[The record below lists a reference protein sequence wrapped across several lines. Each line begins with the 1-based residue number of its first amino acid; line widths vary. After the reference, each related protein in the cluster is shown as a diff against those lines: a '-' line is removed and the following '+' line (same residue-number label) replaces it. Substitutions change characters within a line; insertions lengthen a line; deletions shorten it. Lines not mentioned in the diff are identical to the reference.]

1 MAKRTISL
9 FFTSLRTPTF
19 KLLKLDLKPEYAAA
33 PRFFL
38 FGEKPSGCPS
48 NTPAWS
54 ALAATPKTNR
64 CCHTVSNIRFSLS
77 VCHSS
82 SSLSVCGVNSPET
95 ASQKLWY
102 LLMVIMLLCFSHWPS
117 FMENR
122 LRKQT
127 FNSHPTY
134 ELLVEFHLHWILF
147 LHHIIE
153 SRRQSNI
160 YFFTS
165 THSWMLAGTDLCVR
179 SASCV
184 GVINEGHFSSWLWIR
199 LDLNWAGVFCEAVG
213 SASWPWWKL
222 DIPKHHAVMFS
233 SAGMDR
239 NSKAKFQDE
248 QIVPF
253 HTLWLYQL

>member
-1 MAKRTISL
+1 
-9 FFTSLRTPTF
+9 
-19 KLLKLDLKPEYAAA
+19 
-33 PRFFL
+33 
-38 FGEKPSGCPS
+38 
-48 NTPAWS
+48 
-54 ALAATPKTNR
+54 
-64 CCHTVSNIRFSLS
+64 
-77 VCHSS
+77 
-82 SSLSVCGVNSPET
+82 
-95 ASQKLWY
+95 
-102 LLMVIMLLCFSHWPS
+102 
-117 FMENR
+117 
-122 LRKQT
+122 
-127 FNSHPTY
+127 
-134 ELLVEFHLHWILF
+134 
-147 LHHIIE
+147 
-153 SRRQSNI
+153 
-160 YFFTS
+160 
-165 THSWMLAGTDLCVR
+165 MLAGTDLCVR